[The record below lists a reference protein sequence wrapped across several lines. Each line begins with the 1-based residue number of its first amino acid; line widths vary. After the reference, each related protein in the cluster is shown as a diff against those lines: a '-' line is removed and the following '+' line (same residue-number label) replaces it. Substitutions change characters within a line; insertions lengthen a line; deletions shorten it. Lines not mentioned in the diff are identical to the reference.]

1 MTAQDIREVAHK
13 VVKTPQYF
21 DLSRVWDGWLLV
33 NKDAWQILTISPHRA
48 GCYVAQVWNPARNV
62 VRRVVINA
70 FHNVYVVEEND

>member
-1 MTAQDIREVAHK
+1 MNAQDIREAAHK

-33 NKDAWQILTISPHRA
+33 NKDALQILTIGALHN

-70 FHNVYVVEEND
+70 YHNVYVIED